1 MAGGSPDPLAGVDE
15 AARRIERGLAALLLV
30 VAGLVFAYQARPQS
44 PVVAVG
50 GGGDVAAGLE
60 AMRAEGAWGAGAA
73 LALVALASLIC
84 AGLSL
89 RYLVA
94 TRLPAPR
101 PPEGRPGMGLG
112 LWLFCYGALA
122 VTAAIVLPLALRSAP
137 DAALWQEGEQVK
149 LAPNPLLPLRLGPA
163 GGRVAAVQSEQ
174 APLLVRGESS
184 GVALELRPDAPAE
197 LELWVGATRVPP
209 GHRARVLPGEPAFE
223 TRLAGRRQ
231 AWNVAGP
238 GPADQL
244 PALFC
249 ASAAGF
255 LAVLAVLVLWSRTAG
270 ERSTTLAALGVHT
283 RGWRRELLRGA
294 IGYLGFL
301 PLYFAALAL
310 TQALAQA
317 LEIPAEHHP
326 LIMALQQDVGLA
338 IWIALSAAV
347 LAPLSEE
354 LLFRGLV
361 LTGMREVFGGR
372 LGPALVAQALVFAAV
387 HPSFSHLLPMVAL
400 GLLFGYLRATS
411 PSESL
416 LGSLTAHAL
425 HNGLTIA
432 LAVTLLQG

>member
-1 MAGGSPDPLAGVDE
+1 MDE
-15 AARRIERGLAALLLV
+15 AARRVERGLAALLLG
-30 VAGLVFAYQARPQS
+30 VAVLVFAYQARPQS

-50 GGGDVAAGLE
+50 GGGDMAAGLK
-60 AMRAEGAWGAGAA
+60 ALQADSYWGVTSVVV
-73 LALVALASLIC
+73 LLVLASL
-84 AGLSL
+84 ASAALSL
-89 RYLVA
+89 RDVLA
-94 TRLPAPR
+94 TRIPAPR
-101 PPEGRPGMGLG
+101 PPKGRPGMGLG

-122 VTAAIVLPLALRSAP
+122 VSAAIVLPLALRGAP
-137 DAALWQEGEQVK
+137 EPALWAAGSEERHK
-149 LAPNPLLPLRLGPA
+149 PNPLLPIKLGPA
-163 GGRVAAVQSEQ
+163 AGGVGQISSEE

-184 GVALELRPDAPAE
+184 GVALELRADAPE
-197 LELWVGATRVPP
+197 QLELWIGETQVPP

-223 TRLAGRRQ
+223 TRLGGRVQ

-244 PALFC
+244 PALFW

-255 LAVLAVLVLWSRTAG
+255 LAVLVVLGFWTRTGG
-270 ERSTTLAALGVHT
+270 ERSTTLAELGVHT
-283 RGWRRELLRGA
+283 RGWHKELLRGA
-294 IGYLGFL
+294 VGYLGFL

-310 TQALAQA
+310 TQVLAKALG
-317 LEIPAEHHP
+317 IPAEHHP
-326 LIMALQQDVGLA
+326 LIMALQQDPSLA

-347 LAPLSEE
+347 LAPLTEE

-361 LTGMREVFGGR
+361 LSGMREVFGGR
-372 LGPALVAQALVFAAV
+372 FGPALVAQAFVFAAV

-411 PSESL
+411 PTDSL

-432 LAVTLLQG
+432 LAVALLQG